1 MIYFDNHPH
10 GHFGTIRQQIWS
22 CLHFPIHLAIVGL
35 VEGAQQIALARYVA
49 SGIMKVEKSLVQY
62 CLKDHLDGED
72 LVAKL
77 TATVKYL
84 QLDKKVTSLIFLD
97 EITRDVTSIGETAG
111 ICGLDEVTGS
121 GFYDLPEKF
130 QSLYFHV
137 AGAMYSALGQNM
149 PLDEDVLV
157 IMVESWKLVYR
168 YFWASFLILIGCFM
182 VIMILIRTTKVDA
195 FDYFSFFDRG
205 FVLVAAAVI
214 LAVSA
219 SHDIM
224 YSIMETP
231 AILPIAVGLLY
242 LIILLDRL
250 GAWIANRRNVK
261 SGDPL
266 TGAHAGHAHGHG
278 HDDHSGGEHG
288 HDAEPDK
295 QGLIVSS
302 TPAAA
307 PHNHQRQASGP
318 EHFTFSRAGTWA
330 MPSYSPTT
338 PSPGYSSQG
347 FGSPHV
353 TLYDTP
359 QPTPPPQTV
368 GQAPAMTA
376 TYVPGG
382 YMPVHSGQFGHY
394 AGDGY

>member
-1 MIYFDNHPH
+1 
-10 GHFGTIRQQIWS
+10 
-22 CLHFPIHLAIVGL
+22 
-35 VEGAQQIALARYVA
+35 
-49 SGIMKVEKSLVQY
+49 
-62 CLKDHLDGED
+62 
-72 LVAKL
+72 
-77 TATVKYL
+77 
-84 QLDKKVTSLIFLD
+84 
-97 EITRDVTSIGETAG
+97 
-111 ICGLDEVTGS
+111 
-121 GFYDLPEKF
+121 
-130 QSLYFHV
+130 
-137 AGAMYSALGQNM
+137 M